1 MFGYVIASVDA
12 LTDEQK
18 ERYRAC
24 YCGLCRA
31 LKRRHGSLSRLT
43 LNFDMTFLVLLLT
56 SMYEPP
62 ETARRGRCFVH
73 PVHERASWSS
83 RFTDYAADMNVA
95 LAYYN
100 CLDDWRDGKRVFSL
114 AEAKLLRQGFE
125 RAAER
130 WPRQCAAIS
139 ECIGALT
146 EIEQGGGED
155 PDAAANCFGR
165 LMGELFVY
173 YEDSWEKQFR
183 LFGQALG
190 RFVYMMD
197 ACVDLDGDIKHG
209 RYNPF
214 TAVGG
219 KNLTQQEKRSILTML
234 IGECAAE
241 FEKLPLLQDVE
252 IMRSILY
259 SGVWMQYERA
269 LKKKGESEDDKRS
282 L

>member
-1 MFGYVIASVDA
+1 MFGYIIASVDA
-12 LTDEQK
+12 LSPEQR
-18 ERYRAC
+18 ERYRGC

-31 LKRRHGSLSRLT
+31 LKQRHGSLSRLT
-43 LNFDMTFLVLLLT
+43 LNFDMTFLVMLLS

-62 ETARRGRCFVH
+62 ETARRARCLVH
-73 PVHERASWSS
+73 PMKEHSSWSS

-100 CLDDWRDGKRVFSL
+100 CLDDWKDGRNLPRL
-114 AEAKLLRQGFE
+114 AEAKMLKSGFE
-125 RAAER
+125 HAAEN

-139 ECIGALT
+139 SCIEELA
-146 EIEQGGGED
+146 EIEKSGAED

-173 YEDSWEKQFR
+173 YEDSWEKNFR

-190 RFVYMMD
+190 RFIYMLD
-197 ACVDLDGDIKHG
+197 ACVDLESDIKHE

-214 TAVGG
+214 VAMGG
-219 KNLTQQEKRSILTML
+219 RNLTEQEKKSILTLL
-234 IGECAAE
+234 IGECAVE
-241 FEKLPLLQDVE
+241 FEKLPLIQDVD

-259 SGVWMQYERA
+259 SGVWIQYERSM
-269 LKKKGESEDDKRS
+269 KKKGESEDDK
-282 L
+282 